1 MLVCWQHHTGYFDV
15 FLEGMPKHD
24 YYILPVGIFI
34 LMITSPFIYILA
46 KDFLDKKGGSNF
58 YTVTVE

>member
-1 MLVCWQHHTGYFDV
+1 MFAGSVILGISTY
-15 FLEGMPKHD
+15 FLEGIPKHD

-46 KDFLDKKGGSNF
+46 KDLLDKKGGSNF